1 LAYAKT
7 FYDLDHFSKLSSVG
21 GLARSTIF
29 LIGRKQKVKIDEV
42 MSEWSDLLSGI
53 PQGSILGPVL
63 FIIYINDLIESCR
76 KNAKI
81 YLFADDAR
89 LYNHIK
95 CYSQKMIN
103 LQTGLTD
110 G

>member
-1 LAYAKT
+1 MKYQSLYFT
-7 FYDLDHFSKLSSVG
+7 FFNDLL
-21 GLARSTIF
+21 R
-29 LIGRKQKVKIDEV
+29 VKIDEV
-42 MSEWSDLLSGI
+42 TSKWSDVLSGI
-53 PQGSILGPVL
+53 SQGSILGPVL
-63 FIIYINDLIESCR
+63 FIIYTNDLIKSCR
-76 KNAKI
+76 EDAKI

-95 CYSQKMIN
+95 CIVDAETLVKKMIN